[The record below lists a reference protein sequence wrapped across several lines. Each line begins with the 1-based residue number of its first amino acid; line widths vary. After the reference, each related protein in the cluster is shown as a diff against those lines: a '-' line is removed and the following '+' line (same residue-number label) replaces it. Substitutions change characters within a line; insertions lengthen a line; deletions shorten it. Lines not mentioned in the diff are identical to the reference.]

1 MIPARVG
8 HTPLYSPFTPL
19 ARSTDMNVC
28 TKAWGLKK
36 RWVGWRQFV
45 FIFILKKLCCPC
57 ANLLVRVL
65 TCVASWGPFLLWWGP
80 ADKCKWSPS
89 FPRES
94 RPRTSGVGT
103 TLCRDKQSERMK
115 VVCGER
121 EGYNNTVALLFV
133 GGRGSKEKFVLFVR
147 GKLDGR
153 VRYNASHG
161 GAVASPKAQ

>member
-1 MIPARVG
+1 MSRHEGHSCSGEVQRISANGRRHSRERAGHEPPGWGQHSVG
-8 HTPLYSPFTPL
+8 IIT
-19 ARSTDMNVC
+19 
-28 TKAWGLKK
+28 
-36 RWVGWRQFV
+36 
-45 FIFILKKLCCPC
+45 
-57 ANLLVRVL
+57 
-65 TCVASWGPFLLWWGP
+65 
-80 ADKCKWSPS
+80 
-89 FPRES
+89 
-94 RPRTSGVGT
+94 
-103 TLCRDKQSERMK
+103 DKQSERMK